1 MACGNLVVTSRRP
14 MQRPRSPGT
23 FLFHDSIRFGFF
35 TFFVSY
41 QVIAGMASSSSAG
54 LRKTAAWK
62 KGWEGCDQVTK
73 LIYEFHATM
82 ISQVFLT
89 LGDFAKHAVPFA
101 GVSVDFLTLSRSV
114 GPGRVGSDG
123 AALEQGGIDG
133 FAPWS

>member
-1 MACGNLVVTSRRP
+1 
-14 MQRPRSPGT
+14 
-23 FLFHDSIRFGFF
+23 
-35 TFFVSY
+35 
-41 QVIAGMASSSSAG
+41 MASSSSAS

-62 KGWEGCDQVTK
+62 KGCEGCDQVTK
-73 LIYEFHATM
+73 LIHEFHATM

-101 GVSVDFLTLSRSV
+101 GVSVDFLTLSRF
-114 GPGRVGSDG
+114 PRRVGSDG